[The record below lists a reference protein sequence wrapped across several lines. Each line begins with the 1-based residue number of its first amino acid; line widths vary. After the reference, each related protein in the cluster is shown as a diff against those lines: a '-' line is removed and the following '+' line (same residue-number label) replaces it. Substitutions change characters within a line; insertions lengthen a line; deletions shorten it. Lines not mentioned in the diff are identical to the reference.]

1 MPSDPYSDA
10 LNILTATATQRVW
23 SVLVSVFGDLARHEG
38 EGIDGPVLTALMAE
52 AQIKPEATRV
62 ALHRLRNDD
71 WITSTKSGRTS
82 HHSLT
87 RTGRRLSMAAS
98 ARIYNTPAEAA
109 QGWQLVLLETATSE
123 SREQMEAQ
131 GFAPLAPRLYIG
143 ADTATAPA
151 GALALPATAAPRWLG
166 AQFEPKDL
174 SQDYAA
180 LHERL
185 AALNALKL
193 DAAALSPVQIGVLR
207 SLIVHG
213 WRRLVLK
220 HPDLPPDVYSDAW
233 RGHDCR
239 ALVTG
244 LLARLPRPALSALHD

>member
-1 MPSDPYSDA
+1 MPSDPYQDA
-10 LNILTATATQRVW
+10 LAILTATATQRVW
-23 SVLVSVFGDLARHEG
+23 SVLVSVFGDLARLEG

-52 AQIKPEATRV
+52 AQIRPEATRV

-87 RTGRRLSMAAS
+87 PTGRRLSVAAS
-98 ARIYNTPAEAA
+98 GRIYSPPEAAA
-109 QGWQLVLLETATSE
+109 QGWQLVLLETPTSY
-123 SREQMEAQ
+123 SREQMEAH

-143 ADTATAPA
+143 ADTSDAPA
-151 GALALPATAAPRWLG
+151 GTLALPADAAPHWLG
-166 AQFEPKDL
+166 GQFEPKDL

-180 LHERL
+180 LHEML
-185 AALNALKL
+185 SAL
-193 DAAALSPVQIGVLR
+193 DALQLDASTLSPVQIGVLR

-220 HPDLPPDVYSDAW
+220 HPDLPREVYSDAW

-244 LLARLPRPALSALHD
+244 LLARLPRPTLGALHP

>member
-1 MPSDPYSDA
+1 MPSDPYANA
-10 LNILTATATQRVW
+10 LDILTATATQRVW

-71 WITSTKSGRTS
+71 WITSVKSGRTS

-87 RTGRRLSMAAS
+87 RTGRRLSLAAS
-98 ARIYNTPAEAA
+98 ARIYSTPEETA

-123 SREQMEAQ
+123 SREDMETL
-131 GFAPLAPRLYIG
+131 GFALLAPRLYIG
-143 ADTATAPA
+143 ADNLMAPD
-151 GALALPATAAPRWLG
+151 GALALPADTAPRWLG

-185 AALNALKL
+185 MAIDALKL

-220 HPDLPPDVYSDAW
+220 HPDLPRDVYSDAW

-244 LLARLPRPALSALHD
+244 LLARLPRPALNDLHD

>member
-1 MPSDPYSDA
+1 MPSDPYSAA
-10 LNILTATATQRVW
+10 LDILTATATQRVW

-87 RTGRRLSMAAS
+87 RTGRRLSLAAS
-98 ARIYNTPAEAA
+98 ARIYSAPAEAA

-123 SREQMEAQ
+123 SREHMEKL

-143 ADTATAPA
+143 AETSQAPA
-151 GALALPATAAPRWLG
+151 GTLALPASTAPHWLG

-185 AALNALKL
+185 VALDALKL
-193 DAAALSPVQIGVLR
+193 DAAALNPVQIGVLR

-220 HPDLPPDVYSDAW
+220 HPDLPPQVYSDAW

-244 LLARLPRPALSALHD
+244 LLARLPRPALNDLHD

>member
-1 MPSDPYSDA
+1 MPSDPYASA
-10 LNILTATATQRVW
+10 LQILTASATQRVW

-87 RTGRRLSMAAS
+87 PTGRRLSLAAS
-98 ARIYNTPAEAA
+98 ARIYRAPEETA

-123 SREQMEAQ
+123 SREQMEAL

-143 ADTATAPA
+143 ARTSQAPA
-151 GALALPATAAPRWLG
+151 GTLALPAGAAPAWLG

-185 AALNALKL
+185 VALDTLRLNATT
-193 DAAALSPVQIGVLR
+193 LSPVQIGVLR

-220 HPDLPPDVYSDAW
+220 HPDLPPQVFSDAW

-239 ALVTG
+239 VLVTR
-244 LLARLPRPALSALHD
+244 LLDRLPRPTLNDLHD